1 MTVSPIT
8 GDFGMF
14 AASNATGAT
23 GTANTQADSK
33 MFMDLM
39 VAQMKY
45 QDPMNPADTS
55 TMLTQNATFTQV
67 QAVQEMQKEMGLVL
81 SSQLAS
87 STVAMIG
94 KDVSWVGENGAMKTG
109 TATGTV
115 YTPNGPVL
123 LVGDEQVPIA
133 SIAGVGDTSGYDYTA
148 SNTGSTT
155 VADGTGPT
163 GYVTQN
169 A

>member
-23 GTANTQADSK
+23 GSSATQADSQ

-55 TMLTQNATFTQV
+55 TMLTQNATFTEV

-94 KDVSWVGENGAMKTG
+94 KDVSWVGADGALKSG

-115 YTPNGPVL
+115 YTPTGPVL
-123 LVGDEQVPIA
+123 MVGDEQVPIG
-133 SIAGVGDTSGYDYTA
+133 SVAGVGDTSGYDYTA
-148 SNTGSTT
+148 NNTGSTT
-155 VADGTGPT
+155 VNDGTGPT

-169 A
+169 S